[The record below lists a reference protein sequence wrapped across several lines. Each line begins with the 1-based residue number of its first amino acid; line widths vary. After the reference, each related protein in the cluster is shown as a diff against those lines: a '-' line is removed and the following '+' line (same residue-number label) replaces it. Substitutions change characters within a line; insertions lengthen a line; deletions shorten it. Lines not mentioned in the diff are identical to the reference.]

1 MKRFNFRG
9 GMRLRNRSRTLSSR
23 YTVVLA
29 IELCLQKCRLSM
41 SHSTIIRC
49 TRRGKAA
56 RGRGVGYAE
65 PAGILNVTKDEV
77 PLVPANDRYHDTVVR
92 ALTKDGWTV
101 TAQQVA
107 VAVPGRRLWIDLR
120 ATKVRDSLVVL
131 IEVKGFEKMPARQ
144 PAYGLWCSTQSRRRS
159 FNGYLERDV
168 ATGADWICR

>member
-1 MKRFNFRG
+1 MRTPKPTSILLNRG
-9 GMRLRNRSRTLSSR
+9 EGS
-23 YTVVLA
+23 
-29 IELCLQKCRLSM
+29 
-41 SHSTIIRC
+41 
-49 TRRGKAA
+49 
-56 RGRGVGYAE
+56 
-65 PAGILNVTKDEV
+65 GILQVARDEV
-77 PLVPANDRYHDTVVR
+77 PPVPAKDRYHDTVVR
-92 ALTKDGWTV
+92 ALTKGGWTV

-120 ATKVRDSLVVL
+120 AATASDSLVVL